1 MPYFENGKNLN
12 LKIVD
17 GTKNDSYNF
26 FGTTPTGMEAMST
39 NLEDSFTLNVKGK
52 NDCTTSFGC
61 KQGFL
66 KNLIL
71 YDKTEKK
78 SYSILDL
85 LWLQDN
91 KSTTLYKTGRKPTS
105 YFLHNQRLY
114 YGITTEHDYSIGID
128 MPCHLYIA
136 SGTKYNKDYT
146 LKAQYHTGGVDYY
159 NVINAQVKCFDVEPT
174 DSTLP
179 LKTIDFLGGGSSLST
194 TEPVTVD
201 WQNIWS
207 YVIDNDLKTAGFTYY
222 NNSDT
227 YVDISK
233 GTRYIT
239 VQCSN
244 NKIEYTPSRNGDKFS
259 VSGSINNSTS
269 GGVLVEYTFNQD
281 IPVLANLP
289 KFKFY
294 FNTSTFKFNRNY
306 SSSVPKWVNSTD
318 GNEWKLTETS
328 INFEENHFWGN
339 AGCIEAD
346 GSGNF
351 HTITGKFFG
360 MDFYY
365 KDDDGTILSLQ
376 DAWAKGK
383 IKYFTNI
390 PRNKLIL
397 RFKVK
402 ASGYL
407 PSDNARNWNIWFDLH
422 VIT

>member
-1 MPYFENGKNLN
+1 MPYLENGKNLN

-26 FGTTPTGMEAMST
+26 FGTTPAGMETMST
-39 NLEDSFTLNVKGK
+39 NLKDSFTLNVEGK
-52 NDCTTSFGC
+52 NDCATSFGC

-66 KNLIL
+66 TKLIL
-71 YDKTEKK
+71 YDKTDKK

-91 KSTTLYKTGRKPTS
+91 KSTTLYKTDRTPTS

-128 MPCHLYIA
+128 MPCHLYTA
-136 SGTKYNKDYT
+136 LGTKYDKDYT
-146 LKAQYHTGGVDYY
+146 LKAQYHTGGIDYY
-159 NVINAQVKCFDVEPT
+159 NVISAQVKCFDVEPT

-179 LKTIDFLGGGSSLST
+179 LKKIDFLGGGSSLVL
-194 TEPVTVD
+194 TEPATVD
-201 WQNIWS
+201 WENIWS

-222 NNSDT
+222 NNSNT
-227 YVDISK
+227 YVDIPK

-244 NKIEYTPSRNGDKFS
+244 NKIEYTPYRNGDKFS
-259 VSGSINNSTS
+259 VSGYIDYDTKGEVS
-269 GGVLVEYTFNQD
+269 VEYTFNEA

-289 KFKFY
+289 QFKFY
-294 FNTSTFKFNRNY
+294 FNTSTFKFNEKY

-318 GNEWKLTETS
+318 GNEWDITQAS
-328 INFEENHFWGN
+328 INFEKNHFWGE

-346 GSGNF
+346 GSGNA

-360 MDFYY
+360 IDFYY
-365 KDDDGTILSLQ
+365 KDDTGTALSLQ
-376 DAWAKGK
+376 DAWDQGK

-390 PRNKLIL
+390 PKNKLIL

-402 ASGYL
+402 ADGYYWT
-407 PSDNARNWNIWFDLH
+407 DNRRKWNISFDLH